1 MMRLLAVMEPCEN
14 RRRRRISLNLS
25 DLKDG
30 RSSSCSQSSSSGRS
44 PSPILRRRSSLG
56 TSELPLQPALKNTNS
71 FKEPCY
77 QRSQRSMSLGGS
89 AHDSLVAMSSSSHPS
104 QTVEVSRDDKGDCI
118 VLLVENT
125 RFVVDPTKLTLKPET
140 MLGRMFSQRRPHSG
154 DGSSLYPRPNERN
167 EYEVTAG
174 LGLSADCF
182 GAILDFYHLEK
193 MRVPPSV
200 SISELREACDYLMI
214 PFSANTVKC
223 RDLQGLLHELSNDGA
238 RKQFDE
244 FLEEIILPQMIA
256 STERG
261 ERECHIVILMDED
274 VVDWDE
280 EYPPQMGE
288 ETTQV
293 VHSTSLYKF
302 FKYAENRDVAK
313 QVLKD
318 RELKKIRLGMEGY
331 PTHKEKIKRRFN
343 KAEVVYNYVQRPFVH
358 CSWEKEEA
366 RSRHVDFA
374 CPIVKSKSNPSLASA
389 ASDPIPQPA
398 PLQLQV
404 AGAQANGGAGAAGA
418 PNQQQQNA
426 ADYNAPGAPDQQP
439 GLLGAGGVH
448 FAHQLVN
455 QHLQAMHSP
464 PVHAADGAYQDYA
477 DD

>member
-1 MMRLLAVMEPCEN
+1 
-14 RRRRRISLNLS
+14 
-25 DLKDG
+25 
-30 RSSSCSQSSSSGRS
+30 
-44 PSPILRRRSSLG
+44 
-56 TSELPLQPALKNTNS
+56 
-71 FKEPCY
+71 
-77 QRSQRSMSLGGS
+77 
-89 AHDSLVAMSSSSHPS
+89 MSSSPHPT
-104 QTVEVSRDDKGDCI
+104 QTIEVSHDEKGD
-118 VLLVENT
+118 
-125 RFVVDPTKLTLKPET
+125 
-140 MLGRMFSQRRPHSG
+140 S
-154 DGSSLYPRPNERN
+154 SSLYPRPNDRN

-174 LGLSADCF
+174 LGLSSECF
-182 GAILDFYHLEK
+182 AAILDYYHRDK
-193 MRVPPSV
+193 MRVPPTV

-214 PFSANTVKC
+214 PFNANTVKC

-238 RKQFDE
+238 RRQFDE
-244 FLEEIILPQMIA
+244 FLEEIILPQMVA

-331 PTHKEKIKRRFN
+331 PTHKEKVKRRLN

-389 ASDPIPQPA
+389 ASDPLPQPA

-404 AGAQANGGAGAAGA
+404 ADMNINAAGVAGAHQPNVVVPNAGHEVA
-418 PNQQQQNA
+418 DMDNQQA
-426 ADYNAPGAPDQQP
+426 
-439 GLLGAGGVH
+439 LLGVGGVH
-448 FAHQLVN
+448 IAHQLAN
-455 QHLQAMHSP
+455 QVKMCSN
-464 PVHAADGAYQDYA
+464 
-477 DD
+477 